1 MSLPTAKLGKN
12 GPEVPRLGL
21 GLMGLSAFYGTIKP
35 DSDRFAFLDAAYELG
50 ETFWDSCTCIP
61 RTNPHSMLTRAAD
74 IYGDSEDLIGKWF
87 QANPT
92 KREHIFLATKFAIRS
107 RPDGTRFI
115 DSSPEYVHQ
124 ACAQSLARLGISTI
138 DLYYCHRLDQTTP
151 IEKTVQAMAQLK
163 AEGKIRYLGLSE
175 CSAESLRRAHKVH
188 PIAAVQMEYSPFS
201 LEIESPQYK
210 LLETAREL
218 GVAVVAYSPLGRGF
232 LSGELTSPDQFDDND
247 FRKFAPRFSRENFG
261 KNLELVKAIR
271 GLAER
276 KGVTPS
282 QLTLAWLMA
291 QGVDIFPIP
300 GTTRVERLKE
310 NLGSLRIT
318 LSEEE
323 EREFRQ
329 ACSAVEV
336 AGARYP
342 EEIVSRLF
350 ADTPPL

>member
-21 GLMGLSAFYGTIKP
+21 GLMGLSAFYGTVKP
-35 DSDRFAFLDAAYELG
+35 DSERFAFLDTAYELG
-50 ETFWDSCTCIP
+50 ETFWDS
-61 RTNPHSMLTRAAD
+61 AD
-74 IYGDSEDLIGKWF
+74 IYGDNEDLLGRYFK
-87 QANPT
+87 ANPS
-92 KREHIFLATKFAIRS
+92 KREKIFLTTKFAIRS
-107 RPDGTRFI
+107 GSDGSRFT
-115 DSSPEYVHQ
+115 DSSPEYVQQ
-124 ACAQSLARLGISTI
+124 ACAKSLSRLGISTI
-138 DLYYCHRLDQTTP
+138 DLYYCHRLDQKTP

-188 PIAAVQMEYSPFS
+188 PITAVQMEYSPFS

-232 LSGELTSPDQFDDND
+232 LSGELTSPDQFDEND
-247 FRKFAPRFSRENFG
+247 FRKYAPRFSKENFP
-261 KNLELVKAIR
+261 KNLELVRVIQ

-276 KGVTPS
+276 TGVTSS

-291 QGVDIFPIP
+291 QGEDIFPIP

-310 NLGSLRIT
+310 NLGSLQIT

-323 EREFRQ
+323 EKEFRE

-336 AGARYP
+336 AGSRYP
-342 EEIVSRLF
+342 ETFSSTLF